1 MATTRLFLRIWSE
14 RAVSRSLRFSL
25 IPNAGTR
32 STPSLIS
39 QPLSRS
45 GASITVVLPSRLDH
59 MGSEGKGRG
68 YRPPER
74 IVVGN
79 GAAELIKIIAGMGR
93 KLVVSVPSFNEYANA
108 GAAGDVIEFALD

>member
-32 STPSLIS
+32 STPSLICE
-39 QPLSRS
+39 PLSRS
-45 GASITVVLPSRLDH
+45 GASITVVLPLRLDH

-68 YRPPER
+68 YCPPARRHLNAIGR
-74 IVVGN
+74 I
-79 GAAELIKIIAGMGR
+79 A
-93 KLVVSVPSFNEYANA
+93 VSYTHLRAHETKANI
-108 GAAGDVIEFALD
+108 VCRLLLEK